1 MTGKNSMKNHYLQKT
16 LYRHLNMEGIT
27 DADFA
32 LTKRVCKDFEI
43 KDLEDYHG
51 YHDCV
56 LKVIQY

>member
-1 MTGKNSMKNHYLQKT
+1 
-16 LYRHLNMEGIT
+16 MEGIT

-56 LKVIQY
+56 LKVIQYC